1 MTLMRLNPV
10 KEFENLTS
18 NLQRY
23 FEDFPTF
30 GLNYEE
36 NILPRMDIMEDD
48 KSIVMETEIPGMKK
62 NDIKI
67 SVEDKVLKIEG
78 EKKREEEKKE
88 KNYYRAERLFGK
100 FERSFVLP
108 DTIDTDKIDAEFE
121 DGVLKINLKKVEA
134 KKPETKEIKVK

>member
-30 GLNYEE
+30 GLNSEE

-48 KSIVMETEIPGMKK
+48 KSIIMETEIPGMKK
-62 NDIKI
+62 KDIKI

-108 DTIDTDKIDAEFE
+108 DTIDNNKIEAEFL
-121 DGVLKINLKKVEA
+121 DGVLKITLQKAEV

>member
-1 MTLMRLNPV
+1 MALMRLNPV

-30 GLNYEE
+30 GLNVGE
-36 NILPRMDIMEDD
+36 NILPRMDIMEDE
-48 KSIVMETEIPGMKK
+48 KRITIEAEIPGMNKK
-62 NDIKI
+62 DIKI

-78 EKKREEEKKE
+78 EKKREDEKKE
-88 KNYYRAERLFGK
+88 KNYYRAERMYGK

-108 DTIDTDKIDAEFE
+108 DTIDMNKIDAEFN
-121 DGVLKINLKKVEA
+121 DGVLKIDLQKSEV
-134 KKPETKEIKVK
+134 KKPEQKEIKVK

>member
-30 GLNYEE
+30 GLNSEE
-36 NILPRMDIMEDD
+36 NILPRMDIMEDE

-62 NDIKI
+62 KDIKI

-78 EKKREEEKKE
+78 EKQREEEKKG

-108 DTIDTDKIDAEFE
+108 DTIDTNKIEAEFL
-121 DGVLKINLKKVEA
+121 DGVLKINLQKTEVKKLEQ
-134 KKPETKEIKVK
+134 KEIKVK

>member
-1 MTLMRLNPV
+1 MRLNPV

>member
-30 GLNYEE
+30 GLNAEE
-36 NILPRMDIMEDD
+36 NILPRMDIMEDE
-48 KSIVMETEIPGMKK
+48 KSVNMELEIPGMNKK
-62 NDIKI
+62 DIKI

-78 EKKREEEKKE
+78 EKKREEEKQG

-108 DTIDTDKIDAEFE
+108 DTIDTNKIDAEFI
-121 DGVLKINLKKVEA
+121 DGVLKINLHKTEVKKIEQ
-134 KKPETKEIKVK
+134 KEIKVK